1 MREIQASTYIIGK
14 KTFKTCQSL
23 SFSFWKKRMLSM
35 PERIGMHISMHIPSH
50 CMPEVLCIAGQVQT
64 WNRGRWFVP
73 LSFLPILASI
83 NLFCNSSIRSK
94 AIRMRKYGRKILFFF
109 HHIFLVLIPVAI
121 KLFDLKIMNPPCAVQ
136 SLQFIR
142 TSSCISRRIK
152 ERSVLCVDFLH

>member
-1 MREIQASTYIIGK
+1 MREIQAPTYIIGK
-14 KTFKTCQSL
+14 KTFNTCQSL

-35 PERIGMHISMHIPSH
+35 PERTGMHISMHIPSH
-50 CMPEVLCIAGQVQT
+50 CMPGVLCIAGQVQT
-64 WNRGRWFVP
+64 WNRGRWFAP
-73 LSFLPILASI
+73 LSFLPLLVSI

-94 AIRMRKYGRKILFFF
+94 AIGMHKYSRKKIFF

-121 KLFDLKIMNPPCAVQ
+121 KLFNLKIMNPPCAVQ